1 MARVSFTG
9 NLQKHVSVES
19 LEVALHGSG
28 ENLAQVFTL
37 VFAQYPALQSYLVDD
52 QFRLRQHVAVF
63 VDQQLIREKNL
74 TKVHCAAQ
82 ADIFVAQALS
92 GG

>member
-1 MARVSFTG
+1 MAHISFTS
-9 NLQKHVSVES
+9 NLQKHVSVDS
-19 LEVALHGSG
+19 LEVISGSG
-28 ENLAQVFTL
+28 DSLAQVFTQ
-37 VFAQYPALQSYLVDD
+37 VFVQYPALKTYLVDD

-63 VDQQLIREKNL
+63 VDHTLVREKDL
-74 TKVHCAAQ
+74 TKVHCAVH